1 MSAKGRP
8 STWANWVRRVSIWRV
23 RRRAVEWGTEDLLVW
38 SGWMHPYS
46 QTKEVFVSMPF
57 HGLLLQLQEVPF
69 TNESFYLLFGNRA
82 FLLRFNQAVANY
94 IRRGTVTIPKE
105 YLDDTGCI
113 RRVYLPVWVRDAV
126 YFRDHGRCVLCQ
138 VDLSGLL
145 STDRIDHF
153 DHMVALGACGVN
165 DPCNIQLLCESC
177 NLRKGD
183 RTVITGVRYSP
194 WWQE

>member
-69 TNESFYLLFGNRA
+69 
-82 FLLRFNQAVANY
+82 
-94 IRRGTVTIPKE
+94 
-105 YLDDTGCI
+105 
-113 RRVYLPVWVRDAV
+113 VY
-126 YFRDHGRCVLCQ
+126 G
-138 VDLSGLL
+138 GLL
-145 STDRIDHF
+145 YLAENVAKVTYNASNCLARQTIDF
-153 DHMVALGACGVN
+153 
-165 DPCNIQLLCESC
+165 P
-177 NLRKGD
+177 RKSVVPATM
-183 RTVITGVRYSP
+183 RVRFGP
-194 WWQE
+194 L